1 MENINVLIVEDKKS
15 VVEDLERRLKELEYS
30 VCAAVPSGAEAVEK
44 AAEMQPDVVLIN
56 VELEGEIDGIET
68 AKQIRDSLDIPTVYL
83 ADYSND
89 AFVEKKDLL
98 KRAEITNPFD
108 YIPLPHGRRRMY
120 LTVESTVYQHKM
132 ERETKLKEQ
141 QLSTILNSI
150 SDAVIAT
157 DNQEL
162 VTFMNPAA
170 ERLTGWQ
177 LEEAASVSIKQIFR
191 IDNEEGCPIT
201 AILKNILNTDPA
213 VSPESPTDVEVK
225 DSTVFTSKS
234 GRKTHIDYSIA
245 PSINQKGKVV
255 GTVIT
260 FRDIT
265 GQKALEERL
274 NQTIDQ
280 LQDQTQLMETIFDS
294 MSDGMIAA
302 DTAGRYLMTNPKA
315 KEITG
320 ISLEGLEDIPIAER
334 SERYGLF
341 HPDGKTL
348 FSEDELPLI
357 RACRGETID
366 NIEMVVSNDTEAER
380 IINVNGRP
388 LLDGQGNLTGG
399 VIVLRDM
406 TELKIAQTKL
416 EQAVS
421 EARNQSQLMETIF
434 NSISDGVM
442 AVDTDGKYLMVNA
455 RVEEMVGPLSEDI
468 PITDRPKHYGLF
480 YPDGKTLFPGDELPI
495 TRALR
500 GETTNN
506 IEILVSNDSRAERII
521 NINGRPLLD
530 EQGNLKGGVI
540 VCRDTT
546 ELKAAQTKLEQTVSE
561 LRDKTQLIET
571 VFDTMS
577 DGIAVIGV
585 TGQVMLVNP
594 SIKRML
600 GTRPVDKLPSNW
612 SEAYG
617 VFYPDKER
625 HIPIDQ
631 FLSTHIFRGEAIR
644 DKEIFVRNEGQTD
657 GIHVMASAL
666 PLFGENREV
675 IGCVAILR
683 DITESKIA
691 EARLEQTMQE
701 LQNQVQLTEIVFN
714 SISDGVVVTDEAGN
728 FLLVNPSAERIV
740 GMGPTDTPPDQ
751 WSDAYGTFYPD
762 KVTPFPNEELPLI
775 KAMQGQVTDEI
786 DLFMRNPENPEGCFI
801 NVTGRPLQDERNRVR
816 GGVIVFR
823 DVTKAKNTEVRLEQT
838 IGSLERQTQLLDT
851 VFNSMNDGVVVLD
864 TTGQVLFTNSSVEL
878 ACIESPRNVDSSEW
892 PETYGIF
899 YVDQET
905 PVPTDQ
911 MPVMRALRG
920 EEIEDEEFFIRN
932 IHNNIRD
939 RFLTDGLFVA
949 ASASPLLDKDQQIIG
964 SVGIVRDI
972 TEQKIATIQLQ
983 QTMQELQ
990 DQTQLMDTIFNNM
1003 SDGVVVADE
1012 NGEYIMANP
1021 AAEKV
1026 VGQSLEPL
1034 DLPRASEQY
1043 GVFHS
1048 TTKSLF
1054 PSDQLPLAQA
1064 VKGEAA
1070 NNVEMRVNNEHLSQE
1085 VYISVNGRPLLDE
1098 QGVSRGGVVVIRDV
1112 TELKQTQIQLENQT
1126 QLLETVFNSMS
1137 DGVIVADEN
1146 GEYIMAN
1153 PAAEQMTGQGYD
1165 ALDLDQSS
1173 EQYGLFDPT
1182 TESLF
1187 TPDRLPLTRAV
1198 KGEATD
1204 NIEMCIRNPHLSQEV
1219 YVSVNGRPLLDEQG
1233 VSRGGL
1239 VVAHNITELKQI
1251 QIQLENQTQL
1261 LETIFNSMSDGV
1273 VVADENGEYIMA
1285 NPAAE
1290 QMNGQPFDELDLPR
1304 ASEQYGVFDPTTG
1317 SLFPPDQ
1324 LPLTRAVRG
1333 ESTNNVEMQ
1342 VKNEYSND
1350 IYLSI
1355 NGRPLLDEKGVSR
1368 GGVVVAHNIT
1378 ELKQTQLQL
1387 EQTVTELENQ
1397 TQLLEIVFNNMSDG
1411 VVVADDKGQY
1421 VMYNQ
1426 TAERMTGQ
1434 QLAPMAIKDAPKHF
1448 GFFFPD
1454 KKTTF
1459 PADQL
1464 PLARA
1469 LRGEGTDNVN
1479 LFMYNSKM
1487 QEGLHLSTSA
1497 RPLRNAQGVVTGGV
1511 SVSRDVTKLRQAEIE
1526 LQDLVRQLEEQ
1537 GNLMESIFNSISD
1550 GVVVA
1555 DEDGAFTIFN
1565 PSAEKIVGLG
1575 AVDTTS
1581 DHWSDAYGLFFPD
1594 RVTPFPSEELPLS
1607 LALQGETSDDV
1618 EMFVRNPNVPD
1629 GVFISV
1635 SGRPIRDET
1644 GTDKG
1649 GVAVFRDVTHRV
1661 IAEEALMQAF
1671 AQGRLEIVET
1681 ILHNI
1686 GNAINSVT
1694 VGMNVLQETL
1704 VGNQLINRF
1713 SALADMVKA
1722 HQEDWADFIK
1732 NDPKGQ
1738 QVLPFMIAL
1747 AADFTDQ
1754 NERVVKTLERVG
1766 ERVTH
1771 IIDIIRTQRSSNQ
1784 SSMVRKTIDLQQAI
1798 LGAVKLQQDS
1808 IDKRGIQV
1816 DVDCENAPQEI
1827 KIQES
1832 QFQQMLV
1839 NLLKNSVEAIDDR
1852 IRSDGP
1858 NETPRIEIKAYT
1870 DADFLCLDVTDNGIG
1885 IAPKDLK
1892 LIFNAGYTTKEL
1904 GTGLGLHSSANFV
1917 IGSGGKIQ
1925 PLSEGIGKGATM
1937 RIMMRCSSIMP

>member
-1 MENINVLIVEDKKS
+1 MENISILIVEAKKS
-15 VVEDLERRLKELEYS
+15 DAEHIERRLKELEYS
-30 VCAAVPSGAEAVEK
+30 ICAVVSTGAEAVEK

-56 VELEGEIDGIET
+56 VELEGEMDGIET

-89 AFVEKKDLL
+89 AFSEKTDLL

-108 YIPLPHGRRRMY
+108 YIPLPHGRRRLY
-120 LTVESTVYQHKM
+120 LTIESTVYQHRM

-157 DNQEL
+157 DDKES
-162 VTFMNPAA
+162 VIFMNPAA
-170 ERLTGWQ
+170 ERLTGWG
-177 LEEAASVSIKQIFR
+177 LEEAAGVNIKQIFQ
-191 IDNEEGCPIT
+191 IDTEGDCSIT
-201 AILKNILNTDPA
+201 TVLRNMLDTDTA
-213 VSPESPTDVEVK
+213 VSPELPTDAEVK
-225 DSTVFTSKS
+225 DNTVFTSKS

-245 PSINQKGKVV
+245 PSINQKGEVI

-265 GQKALEERL
+265 DYKALEEQL

-294 MSDGMIAA
+294 MSDGIIAA
-302 DTAGRYLMTNPKA
+302 DTEGRYLITNPKA
-315 KEITG
+315 HELTN
-320 ISLEGLEDIPIAER
+320 ISLEDIPIAER
-334 SERYGLF
+334 PERYGFF

-348 FSEDELPLI
+348 FSEDELPLV
-357 RACRGETID
+357 RSYRGETTD
-366 NIEMVVSNDTEAER
+366 NIEMFVSSDSKGDG
-380 IINVNGRP
+380 IFINISGRP
-388 LLDGQGNLTGG
+388 LLDKQGNLKGG
-399 VIVLRDM
+399 VVVFRDT
-406 TELKIAQTKL
+406 TELKATQTKL
-416 EQAVS
+416 EQTVSKARTQNQLMETVFNSMHDGVIVLDSTGQPLFVNPSLGRICGPEPRDVDRSEWS
-421 EARNQSQLMETIF
+421 EAYGIFYPDKKTCVPTDQMPITRALQGKEISDEEFFVRNEHLTDGLYVMSSAFPLFDENQQIIGSVGIVRDITKEKAAEAELEQTMEELQNQTQLMETIF

-442 AVDTDGKYLMVNA
+442 AVDTDGQYLMVNA
-455 RVEEMVGPLSEDI
+455 RVEEMVGPLSAEI
-468 PITDRPKHYGLF
+468 SIADRPKRYGLF
-480 YPDGKTLFPGDELPI
+480 HPDGKTLFPGDELPI

-500 GETTNN
+500 GETTDN
-506 IEILVSNDSRAERII
+506 IEMLVSNDTQAEKIFI

-530 EQGNLKGGVI
+530 GQGNLKGGVI
-540 VCRDTT
+540 VFRDTT
-546 ELKAAQTKLEQTVSE
+546 ELKAAQTELEQTFSE
-561 LRDKTQLIET
+561 LRDKTQLMET
-571 VFDTMS
+571 VFDSMS
-577 DGIAVIGV
+577 DGIAVISV

-600 GTRPVDKLPSNW
+600 GTRPLDKLPSNW
-612 SEAYG
+612 SETYG

-644 DKEIFVRNEGQTD
+644 DKEIFVRNEVQTE
-657 GIHVMASAL
+657 GINVMASGL
-666 PLFGENREV
+666 PLFDENREV

-683 DITESKIA
+683 DITESKVA
-691 EARLEQTMQE
+691 EAQLEQTMQE
-701 LQNQVQLTEIVFN
+701 LQNQVQLTETVFN

-740 GMGPTDTPPDQ
+740 GMGATDTPSDE
-751 WSDAYGTFYPD
+751 WSEAYGTFYPD
-762 KVTPFPNEELPLI
+762 KVTPFPNEKLPLI
-775 KAMQGQVTDEI
+775 KAMQGQVTDEV

-801 NVTGRPLQDERNRVR
+801 NVTGRPLQDERNSVR

-823 DVTKAKNTEVRLEQT
+823 DVTKTKRTEARLEQT
-838 IGSLERQTQLLDT
+838 VNELE
-851 VFNSMNDGVVVLD
+851 
-864 TTGQVLFTNSSVEL
+864 
-878 ACIESPRNVDSSEW
+878 
-892 PETYGIF
+892 
-899 YVDQET
+899 
-905 PVPTDQ
+905 
-911 MPVMRALRG
+911 
-920 EEIEDEEFFIRN
+920 
-932 IHNNIRD
+932 
-939 RFLTDGLFVA
+939 
-949 ASASPLLDKDQQIIG
+949 
-964 SVGIVRDI
+964 
-972 TEQKIATIQLQ
+972 
-983 QTMQELQ
+983 
-990 DQTQLMDTIFNNM
+990 DQTQLMDIIFNNM
-1003 SDGVVVADE
+1003 SDGVVVADDKGQYIMANPAAEQIVGQGFDGLDLTQASEQYGLFDLTTGTLFPTDQLPLSRALRGKLTDNTEMRIKNPQLSQEVYTSVNGRPLLDENGVSRGGVVVFRDITKLKQTQIQLENQTQLLETVFNNMSDGVIVADE

-1021 AAEKV
+1021 SAEQMT
-1026 VGQSLEPL
+1026 GQGYDNL
-1034 DLPRASEQY
+1034 DLPQSSEQY
-1043 GVFHS
+1043 GLFDPI
-1048 TTKSLF
+1048 TESLF
-1054 PSDQLPLAQA
+1054 TPDRLPLARA
-1064 VKGEAA
+1064 VKGESTD
-1070 NNVEMRVNNEHLSQE
+1070 NIEMCIRNPQLSQE
-1085 VYISVNGRPLLDE
+1085 VYVSVNGRPLLDE
-1098 QGVSRGGVVVIRDV
+1098 NGVSRGGVVVAHNI

-1126 QLLETVFNSMS
+1126 QLLETVFNNIS

-1153 PAAEQMTGQGYD
+1153 PAAEQM
-1165 ALDLDQSS
+1165 
-1173 EQYGLFDPT
+1173 
-1182 TESLF
+1182 
-1187 TPDRLPLTRAV
+1187 
-1198 KGEATD
+1198 
-1204 NIEMCIRNPHLSQEV
+1204 
-1219 YVSVNGRPLLDEQG
+1219 NGRP
-1233 VSRGGL
+1233 
-1239 VVAHNITELKQI
+1239 
-1251 QIQLENQTQL
+1251 
-1261 LETIFNSMSDGV
+1261 
-1273 VVADENGEYIMA
+1273 
-1285 NPAAE
+1285 
-1290 QMNGQPFDELDLPR
+1290 FDEMELSR

-1317 SLFPPDQ
+1317 SLFPADQ

-1342 VKNEYSND
+1342 VKNEYSSE

-1378 ELKQTQLQL
+1378 ELKQTQIQL
-1387 EQTVTELENQ
+1387 EQTITELENQ
-1397 TQLLEIVFNNMSDG
+1397 SQLLEVVFNNMSDG
-1411 VVVADDKGQY
+1411 VVVADDQGRY

-1426 TAERMTGQ
+1426 TAEQMTGQ
-1434 QLAPMAIKDAPKHF
+1434 RLEPMDIKDAPQHF

-1469 LRGEGTDNVN
+1469 LHGEESDNVN
-1479 LFMYNSKM
+1479 LFMHNPKM
-1487 QEGLHLSTSA
+1487 PEGLHLSISA

-1511 SVSRDVTKLRQAEIE
+1511 SVSRDVTDLRLAEIE
-1526 LQDLVRQLEEQ
+1526 LKSMVNQLEDQ

-1555 DEDGAFTIFN
+1555 DEHGAFTIFN
-1565 PSAEKIVGLG
+1565 PSAEKIIGMG
-1575 AVDTTS
+1575 AVDTAS
-1581 DHWSDAYGLFFPD
+1581 DEWSDTYGLFFPD
-1594 RVTPFPSEELPLS
+1594 RVTLFPPDELPLA
-1607 LALQGETSDDV
+1607 LALKGKASDDV

-1649 GVAVFRDVTHRV
+1649 GVAVFRDVTHQV

-1694 VGMNVLQETL
+1694 VGINVLQENL
-1704 VGNQLINRF
+1704 VGNQLVNRL
-1713 SALADMVKA
+1713 AGLADMVKA
-1722 HQEDWADFIK
+1722 HKEDWVDFIE
-1732 NDPKGQ
+1732 NDWKGQ

-1754 NERVVKTLERVG
+1754 NERVVKTLERVS

-1784 SSMVRKTIDLQQAI
+1784 SSMTRKTIDLRQAI
-1798 LGAVKLQQDS
+1798 WSAVKLQQDS

-1827 KIQES
+1827 TIQES

-1839 NLLKNSVEAIDDR
+1839 NLLKNSIEATDELIQ
-1852 IRSDGP
+1852 SGGL
-1858 NETPRIEIKAYT
+1858 NETPRIEVKAYI
-1870 DADFLCLDVTDNGIG
+1870 DEDFLYLDITDNGIG
-1885 IAPKDLK
+1885 IAPKDSK

-1917 IGSGGKIQ
+1917 IGSGGQIHA
-1925 PLSEGIGKGATM
+1925 LSEGIGKGATM
-1937 RIMMRCSSIMP
+1937 RIMMRCSSVMS